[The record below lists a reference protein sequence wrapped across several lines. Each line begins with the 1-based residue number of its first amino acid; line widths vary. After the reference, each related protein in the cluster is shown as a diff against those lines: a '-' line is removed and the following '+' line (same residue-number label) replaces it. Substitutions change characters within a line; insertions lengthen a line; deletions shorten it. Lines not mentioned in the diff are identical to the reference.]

1 MLTYRVRHATKACR
15 SLGRTAAIA
24 LELSVSSI
32 RCVEDLWTRE
42 KIRLVFDP
50 TPVVTDP
57 SMLGEIVIRSFGEY
71 LNRPGHVLLPD
82 GFIADEEMEK
92 EREHG
97 LLRVRMLWVY
107 WHGTQ
112 QLDTQ
117 NTRAV
122 STFSNSSPISK
133 ENSQSPR
140 FLGPRRY
147 RND

>member
-50 TPVVTDP
+50 APVVTDP

-92 EREHG
+92 ERERPLEGENAVGVLAWNPTTRHTEHQG
-97 LLRVRMLWVY
+97 CKHILK
-107 WHGTQ
+107 
-112 QLDTQ
+112 QLPHFKRKLTVPSLP
-117 NTRAV
+117 R
-122 STFSNSSPISK
+122 SMSIS
-133 ENSQSPR
+133 E
-140 FLGPRRY
+140 
-147 RND
+147 